1 MRLTPASALSI
12 LGVVALAAGGCG
24 PADEVA
30 PVAAVDDREIV
41 TTPPTGVD
49 PFYRKALDAEGILIV
64 SSAAVPD
71 AALIA
76 TRRNVLHLLSARP
89 DVQAAMLAQAPRIS
103 LMALSETASDLPEF
117 DAGADGQWGLGQM
130 PGDPTS
136 LVSVRG
142 VCYEGN
148 TEYRANFLLHEFV
161 HVMQNLGWPTTDP
174 GVSDEIFAAYRAAVA
189 RGEFAAPL
197 DEPRDVTPQ
206 EAYGD
211 DEYLTH
217 SINAWFDLDESL
229 PGPWVDVQIGENGPR
244 SGTRDALRE
253 RDAEIYA
260 LIERFLPDSLGSLMD
275 GCTGR

>member
-1 MRLTPASALSI
+1 VT
-12 LGVVALAAGGCG
+12 
-24 PADEVA
+24 A
-30 PVAAVDDREIV
+30 PPD
-41 TTPPTGVD
+41 GVD
-49 PFYRKALDAEGILIV
+49 PFYAKAIDAEGVLIV

-76 TRRNVLHLLSARP
+76 ARRNVLHLLSARP
-89 DVQAAMLAQAPRIS
+89 DVHAAMLAKAPRIS

-142 VCYEGN
+142 VCYPGN

-174 GVSDEIFAAYRAAVA
+174 GIEDEIFAAYRAAVA

-197 DEPRDVTPQ
+197 DEPSEVTPQ

-229 PGPWVDVQIGENGPR
+229 PGPWVDVQIGDSGPR
-244 SGTRDALRE
+244 SGSRDELRE
-253 RDAEIYA
+253 RDAELYA
-260 LIERFLPDSLGSLMD
+260 LIGRFLPDSLGTLMD
-275 GCTGR
+275 GCTGH